1 MQGMIE
7 MELGVIGPVDSCNS
21 IIKVMNT
28 SFPDITVN
36 IYEVSQTEEAYLL
49 INKAEKE
56 CDGIILTG
64 MGVYYKIVEKVE
76 INKPHMYVP
85 FYTSSIMKA
94 FWMLKEEFP
103 DCSKISIDVVREDS
117 LIDVLDEF
125 KLTNKLE
132 INLMEYNHL
141 ISEKSYLEFHKKKQ
155 EDNPDCVSIVA
166 LGWVYEELKNMG
178 YNVIRMYPTK
188 STIRTTID
196 NLISKINQDI
206 AKESSLAIQVLK
218 IKQDQNLS
226 QYRKL
231 EINSL
236 VENKL
241 SSYIKEIQGSMFTLS
256 WDRYIIYSTRGAV
269 ENLDNLSV
277 LKNIMK
283 FLEAENITIFSGI
296 GLGKTSRECE
306 LNARKA
312 LSASIEMNK
321 SSIFKVEGEKIMG
334 PLLTNRN
341 LEYSYIV
348 NTNMIE
354 ISESTGVNV
363 HHLEMIKSIN
373 DKYNI
378 NEFTS
383 DLLAE
388 YLDVSVRTANR
399 IINKLIEANFA
410 KEVGQEVNKS
420 VGRPKKIIKVSL

>member
-1 MQGMIE
+1 
-7 MELGVIGPVDSCNS
+7 MEIGIIGPLDSCNS
-21 IIKVMNT
+21 IMDVMNR
-28 SFPDITVN
+28 SFTDISVN

-64 MGVYYKIVEKVE
+64 MGVYYKVIEKVE

-103 DCSKISIDVVREDS
+103 DCTKVSIDVVREDA
-117 LIDVLDEF
+117 LLDVLDEF
-125 KLTNKLE
+125 KLKDNLE
-132 INLMEYNHL
+132 IDLMEYNHL
-141 ISEKSYLEFHKKKQ
+141 IPEKSYLDFHKKKQ
-155 EDNPDCVSIVA
+155 EDNPDCVSIIA

-178 YNVIRMYPTK
+178 YNVVRMYPTK
-188 STIRTTID
+188 STIRTTIN

-218 IKQDQNLS
+218 IRHEENIS

-241 SSYIKEIQGSMFTLS
+241 SGYIKEIQGSIFTLS

-283 FLEAENITIFSGI
+283 FLEKENIIIFSGI

-312 LSASIEMNK
+312 LNASIQMNK
-321 SSIFKVEGEKIMG
+321 SSIFKVDGEKIKG

-348 NTNMIE
+348 NSDMIE
-354 ISESTGVNV
+354 ISETTGVNV
-363 HHLEMIKSIN
+363 HHLEMIKSMN

-399 IINKLIEANFA
+399 IINKLTESNFA

-420 VGRPKKIIKVSL
+420 VGRPKKIIKVTL

>member
-1 MQGMIE
+1 
-7 MELGVIGPVDSCNS
+7 MEIGIIGPLDSCNS
-21 IIKVMNT
+21 IMDVMNR
-28 SFPDITVN
+28 SFPDISVN

-49 INKAEKE
+49 INRAEKE

-64 MGVYYKIVEKVE
+64 MGVYYKVIEKVE

-103 DCSKISIDVVREDS
+103 DCTKVSIDVVREDA
-117 LIDVLDEF
+117 LLDVLDEF
-125 KLTNKLE
+125 KLKDNLE
-132 INLMEYNHL
+132 IDLMEYNHL
-141 ISEKSYLEFHKKKQ
+141 IPEKSYLDFHKKKQ
-155 EDNPDCVSIVA
+155 EDNPDCVSIIA

-178 YNVIRMYPTK
+178 YNVVRMYPTK
-188 STIRTTID
+188 STIRTTIN

-218 IKQDQNLS
+218 IRHEENIS

-241 SSYIKEIQGSMFTLS
+241 SGYIKEIQGSIFTLS

-283 FLEAENITIFSGI
+283 FLEKENIIIFSGI

-312 LSASIEMNK
+312 LNASIQMNK
-321 SSIFKVEGEKIMG
+321 SSIFKVDGEKIKG

-348 NTNMIE
+348 NSDMIE
-354 ISESTGVNV
+354 ISETTGVNV
-363 HHLEMIKSIN
+363 HHLEMIKSMN

-399 IINKLIEANFA
+399 IINKLTESNFA

-420 VGRPKKIIKVSL
+420 VGRPKKIIKVTL

>member
-1 MQGMIE
+1 
-7 MELGVIGPVDSCNS
+7 MEIGIIGPLDSCNS
-21 IIKVMNT
+21 IMDVMNR
-28 SFPDITVN
+28 SFPDISVN

-49 INKAEKE
+49 INRAEKE

-64 MGVYYKIVEKVE
+64 MGVYYKVIEKVE

-103 DCSKISIDVVREDS
+103 DCTKVSIDVVREDA
-117 LIDVLDEF
+117 LLDVLDEF
-125 KLTNKLE
+125 KLKDNLE
-132 INLMEYNHL
+132 IDLMEYNHL
-141 ISEKSYLEFHKKKQ
+141 IPEKSYLDFHKKKQ
-155 EDNPDCVSIVA
+155 EDNPDCVSIIA

-178 YNVIRMYPTK
+178 YNVVRMYPTK
-188 STIRTTID
+188 STIRTTIN

-218 IKQDQNLS
+218 IRHKENIS

-241 SSYIKEIQGSMFTLS
+241 SGYIKEIQGSIFTLS

-283 FLEAENITIFSGI
+283 FLEKENIIIFSGI

-312 LSASIEMNK
+312 LNASIQMNK
-321 SSIFKVEGEKIMG
+321 SSIFKVDGEKIKG

-348 NTNMIE
+348 NSDMIE
-354 ISESTGVNV
+354 ISETTGVNV
-363 HHLEMIKSIN
+363 HHLEMIKSMN

-399 IINKLIEANFA
+399 IINKLTESNFA

-420 VGRPKKIIKVSL
+420 VGRPKKIIKVTL